1 MPRTIESILACHQVA
16 TALLEQGKPT
26 WAATFDFSGMMPQ
39 GVASP
44 ISLSDEQTKELSKR
58 YAALI
63 RRHWFV
69 KKYGFL
75 DIESDDFN
83 DDLNTVVENLECVG
97 LNEDMTCLQTLNEA
111 VDQLYDWAD
120 RKRVWVTG
128 LGQ

>member
-1 MPRTIESILACHQVA
+1 MPRTVESILACHQAA
-16 TALLEQGKPT
+16 TALREQGKPI

-39 GVASP
+39 DVASAT
-44 ISLSDEQTKELSKR
+44 SLSDEQTKELSKR
-58 YAALI
+58 YAEFI
-63 RRHWFV
+63 RRQPFV

-75 DIESDDFN
+75 DFESDGFN
-83 DDLNTVVENLECVG
+83 DELNTVVENLECVG
-97 LNEDMTCLQTLNEA
+97 LYEDMACLQALSEA